1 MKVNKIKSSL
11 LNISCKAHS
20 FIEEHSLVI
29 FIGIILCLMS
39 GMASADEP
47 PADVGKDYG
56 AKLLPAVKKTFGS
69 GSAFESIAYIAQVG
83 TCIFKYVSTQNIVWF
98 LGCFILPIFTYA
110 FFN

>member
-11 LNISCKAHS
+11 LSISCKAHS

-39 GMASADEP
+39 GVVSADDSKD
-47 PADVGKDYG
+47 AGKDYG

-69 GSAFESIAYIAQVG
+69 GSSFESMSYIAQVG
-83 TCIFKYVSTQNIVWF
+83 VCMYKYISSQNIVWF
-98 LGCFILPIFTYA
+98 LGCFLLPMFSYA